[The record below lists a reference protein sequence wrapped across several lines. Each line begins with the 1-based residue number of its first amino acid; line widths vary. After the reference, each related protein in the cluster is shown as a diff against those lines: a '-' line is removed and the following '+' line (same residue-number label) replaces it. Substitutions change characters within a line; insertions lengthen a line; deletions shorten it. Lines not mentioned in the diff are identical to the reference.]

1 MLKVWI
7 PPGFPRIFWNA
18 ITNMASPSPSI
29 IVSQTASGD
38 FVAMMQ
44 GGAVDHQRAAD
55 AVAQVTFM
63 RRSSFPGIVSKL
75 TITLS
80 QLCERIDSTLDIR
93 CARRG

>member
-7 PPGFPRIFWNA
+7 PSGFLRIFWNDVT
-18 ITNMASPSPSI
+18 IMASPSPSI
-29 IVSQTASGD
+29 IVSQPASGD

-63 RRSSFPGIVSKL
+63 RRS
-75 TITLS
+75 
-80 QLCERIDSTLDIR
+80 
-93 CARRG
+93 